1 MKHIVN
7 FSGGDC
13 SFWAA
18 HRVIEKVGRE
28 DVVLLFADTLE
39 EDGDLYA
46 FNRKAE
52 KVLGVKLTR
61 VSREITIWDL
71 FRREGLI
78 GNNRF
83 PICSAYLK
91 PELLDE
97 WMFANFEMAID
108 QANFLRE
115 HAISYIGFDWTEE
128 HRLKDLRVVHP
139 DWRIEAPM
147 QWEPIWDKCRMR
159 REAEALGLPE
169 QKLYTLGFPHN
180 NCGGCCVRAGISHWV
195 HLYRTLPHRF
205 TKWEHEEIKTAEIL
219 IARGIEPLSIL
230 KDRRGGETNNL
241 YLWQLR
247 ERIESGEK
255 FPRDEWG
262 GCGCGGTAPKPEEQ
276 ALL

>member
-115 HAISYIGFDWTEE
+115 HAISYIGF
-128 HRLKDLRVVHP
+128 
-139 DWRIEAPM
+139 
-147 QWEPIWDKCRMR
+147 
-159 REAEALGLPE
+159 AE
-169 QKLYTLGFPHN
+169 
-180 NCGGCCVRAGISHWV
+180 
-195 HLYRTLPHRF
+195 RF
-205 TKWEHEEIKTAEIL
+205 FNTKI
-219 IARGIEPLSIL
+219 
-230 KDRRGGETNNL
+230 
-241 YLWQLR
+241 Q
-247 ERIESGEK
+247 
-255 FPRDEWG
+255 
-262 GCGCGGTAPKPEEQ
+262 
-276 ALL
+276 